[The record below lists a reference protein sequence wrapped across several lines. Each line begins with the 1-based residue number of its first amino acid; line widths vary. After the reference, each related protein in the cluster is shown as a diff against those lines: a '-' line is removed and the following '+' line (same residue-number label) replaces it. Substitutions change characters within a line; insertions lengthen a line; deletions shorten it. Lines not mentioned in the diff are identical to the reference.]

1 MLLELFKKAAL
12 GENLTPGERAFR
24 KLVLGVA
31 AAALSIF
38 FVALPDMLKS
48 GQANVTA
55 ILSALG
61 VALLLAL
68 AKLFSAQGD
77 AAKAALAQ
85 AGAAK
90 LGDFGGV
97 SNQIVEELEGAA
109 TDATVPV
116 DDSSQNAAA
125 GV

>member
-12 GENLTPGERAFR
+12 GEDLTPGERAFR

-31 AAALSIF
+31 AAGLSIF

-61 VALLLAL
+61 VAFLLAL

-77 AAKAALAQ
+77 TAKAALAQ
-85 AGAAK
+85 AAADK
-90 LGDFGGV
+90 LGTVGGV
-97 SNQIVEELEGAA
+97 SNDIVEELTGAA
-109 TDATVPV
+109 SDANVPV
-116 DDSSQNAAA
+116 DTPSATAP